1 MTTPMFRLF
10 TVPGL
15 ILGLFDRPHWLSPQ
29 WPREENKYTKETIIK
44 SLILMK
50 LKPK

>member
-1 MTTPMFRLF
+1 MTTPMAHSDFL

-29 WPREENKYTKETIIK
+29 WPREESKYTKKAMIK
-44 SLILMK
+44 FTFDK
-50 LKPK
+50 T